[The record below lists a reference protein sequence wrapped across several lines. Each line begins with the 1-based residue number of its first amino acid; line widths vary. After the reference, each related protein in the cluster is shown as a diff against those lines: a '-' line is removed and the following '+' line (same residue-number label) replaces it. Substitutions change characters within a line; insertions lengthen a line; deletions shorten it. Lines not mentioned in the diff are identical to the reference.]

1 MNKIKIV
8 GALVFVI
15 SLLLAFI
22 SIDIANKNR
31 LNIDAL
37 TIFSKQK
44 ELIQESS
51 KAVFYSYK
59 NGGNISIKE
68 LKNDTPL
75 LFGDSNYLNIK
86 IQKLWKSFY
95 NDVKKFR
102 IQQRVATGYNSVI
115 TAKLVNRIYHKNVL
129 LINAF
134 NQIIEV
140 KKGETTQEIEAYKKL
155 QNFLFFILIILLF
168 YLFTQLHLIIAF
180 IQKFSKTSKN
190 IIKKSTIKGVESIDI
205 KTSSSELKEA
215 TNNYNYMVE
224 KMNLSIID
232 STQSMDSSIKSL
244 EEVAQNIENFME
256 LLSTMNPKESDEFF
270 KKEDTVIDSLETL
283 MRLRKRLKD
292 LQIELTMLT

>member
-37 TIFSKQK
+37 TIFSKEK

-59 NGGNISIKE
+59 NGGNIAIKE
-68 LKNDTPL
+68 LKNDTFL
-75 LFGDSNYLNIK
+75 LFEDNIK
-86 IQKLWKSFY
+86 IQNLWKSFY
-95 NDVKKFR
+95 NDVKKFKT
-102 IQQRVATGYNSVI
+102 QQRVATGYNSVI